1 MLNKNF
7 NKIFKLHF
15 VDKKYIVN
23 KEAGTV
29 VCIIKV
35 RLRRMDRNRWYD
47 ACLHEFFNSDYN
59 EFAFV
64 GVAKCHK
71 DDTFDEQKGKYIA
84 ESKAKCK
91 MYSIVETQ
99 LKKSFDKLRSLT
111 DDIVAHINL
120 YNAYKDRELAHID
133 DVAHR

>member
-15 VDKKYIVN
+15 VDKKYVVN

-29 VCIIKV
+29 VCIMKV
-35 RLRRMDRNRWYD
+35 QRRIMDRNKWYD
-47 ACLHEFFNSDYN
+47 TYIDRFFNTSKDFTY
-59 EFAFV
+59 V

-91 MYSIVETQ
+91 MYSDVEVV
-99 LKKSFDKLRSLT
+99 LKRAFNELRSLT
-111 DDIVAHINL
+111 DDVVAHINL

>member
-15 VDKKYIVN
+15 VDKKYVVN
-23 KEAGTV
+23 KEEGVV
-29 VCIIKV
+29 VCLMKV
-35 RLRRMDRNRWYD
+35 HRRIMDRNRWYD
-47 ACLHEFFNSDYN
+47 TYIDRFFDSSRDFTY
-59 EFAFV
+59 V

-91 MYSIVETQ
+91 MYSDVEVV
-99 LKKSFDKLRSLT
+99 LKRAFNELRSLT
-111 DDIVAHINL
+111 DDVVAHINL

>member
-15 VDKKYIVN
+15 VDKKYVVN

-29 VCIIKV
+29 VCIMKV
-35 RLRRMDRNRWYD
+35 HRRIMDRNRWYD
-47 ACLHEFFNSDYN
+47 TYIDRFFNTSKDFTY
-59 EFAFV
+59 V

-71 DDTFDEQKGKYIA
+71 DDTFDEQKGKYVA

-91 MYSIVETQ
+91 MYSDVEVV
-99 LKKSFDKLRSLT
+99 LKRAFNELRSLT
-111 DDIVAHINL
+111 DDVVAHINL

>member
-15 VDKKYIVN
+15 VDKKYVVN
-23 KEAGTV
+23 KEEGVV
-29 VCIIKV
+29 VCIMKV
-35 RLRRMDRNRWYD
+35 QRRIMDRNRWYD
-47 ACLHEFFNSDYN
+47 TYIDRFFNTSKDFTY
-59 EFAFV
+59 V

-91 MYSIVETQ
+91 MYSDVEVV
-99 LKKSFDKLRSLT
+99 LKRAFNELRSLT
-111 DDIVAHINL
+111 DDVVAHINL

>member
-15 VDKKYIVN
+15 VDKKYVVN
-23 KEAGTV
+23 KEEGVV
-29 VCIIKV
+29 VCIIKC
-35 RLRRMDRNRWYD
+35 RLRKLDRPRWCY
-47 ACLHEFFNSDYN
+47 ACLNDFFNGEYN

-91 MYSIVETQ
+91 LYSSAETL

-111 DDIVAHINL
+111 DDVVAHINL

>member
-15 VDKKYIVN
+15 VDKKYVVN
-23 KEAGTV
+23 KEEGVV
-29 VCIIKV
+29 VCIMKV
-35 RLRRMDRNRWYD
+35 QRRIMDRNRWYD
-47 ACLHEFFNSDYN
+47 TYIDRFFDSSRDFNY
-59 EFAFV
+59 V

-84 ESKAKCK
+84 ESKSKCK
-91 MYSIVETQ
+91 MYSDAEIV
-99 LKKSFDKLRSLT
+99 LKRAFNELRGYT
-111 DDIVAHINL
+111 DDVVAHINL

>member
-35 RLRRMDRNRWYD
+35 RLRKMDRNRWYD
-47 ACLHEFFNSDYN
+47 ACLHEFFNSEYD
-59 EFAFV
+59 ELVFA

-91 MYSIVETQ
+91 MYSNVETL

-120 YNAYKDRELAHID
+120 YNAYKDREFAHID

>member
-35 RLRRMDRNRWYD
+35 QRRIMDRNRWYD
-47 ACLHEFFNSDYN
+47 TYIDRFFDSSRDFTY
-59 EFAFV
+59 V

-91 MYSIVETQ
+91 MYSDVEIV
-99 LKKSFDKLRSLT
+99 LKRAFEELRGYT
-111 DDIVAHINL
+111 DDVIAHINL

>member
-35 RLRRMDRNRWYD
+35 QPRKMDNDRWWDSRIGYF
-47 ACLHEFFNSDYN
+47 LDYY
-59 EFAFV
+59 EEYTFT

-91 MYSIVETQ
+91 MYSAIEAR
-99 LKKSFDKLRSLT
+99 LKRAFGNLRSLT
-111 DDIVAHINL
+111 DDVVAHINL

>member
-23 KEAGTV
+23 KEARTV

-47 ACLHEFFNSDYN
+47 ACLQEFFNSEYD

-71 DDTFDEQKGKYIA
+71 DDTLDEQKGKYIA

-91 MYSIVETQ
+91 LYSSAETL
-99 LKKSFDKLRSLT
+99 LKKSFDKLRNLT
-111 DDIVAHINL
+111 DDVVAHINL

>member
-23 KEAGTV
+23 KEDGVV
-29 VCIIKV
+29 VCIIKC
-35 RLRRMDRNRWYD
+35 RLRRLDRLRWYD
-47 ACLHEFFNSDYN
+47 ACLNDFFNGEYN
-59 EFAFV
+59 EFVFT

-91 MYSIVETQ
+91 MYSNAEAL
-99 LKKSFDKLRSLT
+99 LKKAFEKLRGLT
-111 DDIVAHINL
+111 DDVVAHINL

>member
-15 VDKKYIVN
+15 VDKKYVVN

-29 VCIIKV
+29 VCIMKV
-35 RLRRMDRNRWYD
+35 QRRIMDRNRWYD
-47 ACLHEFFNSDYN
+47 TYIDRFFNTSKDFTY
-59 EFAFV
+59 V

-91 MYSIVETQ
+91 MYSDVEVV
-99 LKKSFDKLRSLT
+99 LKRAFNELRSLT
-111 DDIVAHINL
+111 DDVVAHINL

>member
-15 VDKKYIVN
+15 VDKKYVVN

-29 VCIIKV
+29 VCIMKV
-35 RLRRMDRNRWYD
+35 QRRIMDRNRWYD
-47 ACLHEFFNSDYN
+47 TYIDRFFNTSKDFTY
-59 EFAFV
+59 V

-71 DDTFDEQKGKYIA
+71 DDTFDEQKGKYVA

-91 MYSIVETQ
+91 MYSDVEVV
-99 LKKSFDKLRSLT
+99 LKRAFNELRSLT
-111 DDIVAHINL
+111 DDVVAHINL

>member
-35 RLRRMDRNRWYD
+35 QRRIMDRNRWYD
-47 ACLHEFFNSDYN
+47 TYIDRFFDSSRDFTY
-59 EFAFV
+59 V

-91 MYSIVETQ
+91 MYSDVEIV
-99 LKKSFDKLRSLT
+99 LKRAFNELRSYT
-111 DDIVAHINL
+111 DDVVAHINL

>member
-7 NKIFKLHF
+7 NKIFKVHF
-15 VDKKYIVN
+15 VDKKYVVN
-23 KEAGTV
+23 KEEGVV
-29 VCIIKV
+29 VCLMKVQRHII
-35 RLRRMDRNRWYD
+35 DRNRWYD
-47 ACLHEFFNSDYN
+47 TYIDRFFNSNRDFTY
-59 EFAFV
+59 V

-91 MYSIVETQ
+91 MYSDVEIV
-99 LKKSFDKLRSLT
+99 LKRAFEELRGYT
-111 DDIVAHINL
+111 DDVIAHINL

>member
-7 NKIFKLHF
+7 NKIFKMHF

-23 KEAGTV
+23 KESGVV

-35 RLRRMDRNRWYD
+35 QPNRTDCNRWWESRISDFIDHYD
-47 ACLHEFFNSDYN
+47 EFT
-59 EFAFV
+59 FV
-64 GVAKCHK
+64 GVARCHK

-91 MYSIVETQ
+91 MYSFIEAK
-99 LKKSFDKLRSLT
+99 LKGTFEKLRSLT
-111 DDIVAHINL
+111 DDVVAHINL